1 MPICRSRGFLGVW
14 SRRWGRLM
22 ELAKNR
28 VNPPLVNGKSI
39 QSEHRRAIKRI
50 FAEFN
55 QIYDQIVP
63 AEFYVD
69 VSSSAIKAE
78 IMKAANDMLAE
89 YRVMWE
95 KYTALPF
102 SLHHRKQY
110 LLHPPN
116 EVDDEIHALFSR
128 HECSVC

>member
-1 MPICRSRGFLGVW
+1 
-14 SRRWGRLM
+14 M

-28 VNPPLVNGKSI
+28 LNPPLINNKSMA
-39 QSEHRRAIKRI
+39 SEHRRAIKRV

-69 VSSSAIKAE
+69 VSSPAIKVE
-78 IMKAANDMLAE
+78 ILKAANDMLAE

-95 KYTALPF
+95 KYSALPF
-102 SLHHRKQY
+102 SL
-110 LLHPPN
+110 PPSQT
-116 EVDDEIHALFSR
+116 IPAPPSQR
-128 HECSVC
+128 SG

>member
-1 MPICRSRGFLGVW
+1 MW
-14 SRRWGRLM
+14 SRRWGRLT

-28 VNPPLVNGKSI
+28 LNPPLINNKSMA
-39 QSEHRRAIKRI
+39 SEHRRAIKRI

-69 VSSSAIKAE
+69 VSSPAIKVE
-78 IMKAANDMLAE
+78 ILKAANDMLAE

-95 KYTALPF
+95 KYSALPF
-102 SLHHRKQY
+102 SLHHRRQY
-110 LLHPPN
+110 LLHHPN

-128 HECSVC
+128 HACFVC